1 MSQKARL
8 IIDSWIP
15 LLNYRTQDKE
25 MTKKTMCYL
34 FLVKYDWSMRFHGNR
49 RYIVK
54 NNCLCL
60 QCEAQYPLNY
70 SFPSV
75 ATIYLMER
83 NTICAISINKQGSS
97 QQMNVLPNWIKTYL
111 QEELL
116 QLELRLFV
124 PLISKMLTW

>member
-49 RYIVK
+49 SI
-54 NNCLCL
+54 L
-60 QCEAQYPLNY
+60 
-70 SFPSV
+70 
-75 ATIYLMER
+75 YL
-83 NTICAISINKQGSS
+83 A
-97 QQMNVLPNWIKTYL
+97 
-111 QEELL
+111 
-116 QLELRLFV
+116 V
-124 PLISKMLTW
+124 PLSKSIKGEPMEDT